1 MRSFAVRGVVEGFYG
16 TPWSHDDRLDV
27 IAFLA
32 ERGMNAYVYAPKDD
46 AKHRAK
52 WRVPYGR
59 KRQGRFAELAEHSRA
74 NGVRF
79 GFAISPGLDIDYD
92 AKADRV
98 ALLGKLAPLRD
109 AGVTWFL
116 LLVDDIPMQPG
127 LGTRHAELGTW
138 LAGKLGDA
146 DLTLCPTEYVGT
158 RPSPYLADLGRG
170 LPPEVDLMWTGPTVC
185 SPTITADDARAW
197 TAALGNRRVVVWDNY
212 PVNDAL
218 MTNSLHLGAYAGRD
232 PGLADLV
239 GGVLCNPMT
248 QAQASKIALAT
259 AMDFLRAPDEYDAGH
274 SWERAVAAVGG
285 DRASA
290 LAVLARACADGPVAG
305 PETLDLARRVDALED
320 ELDGPGWTGAVYA
333 LKAELSAAKALP
345 ETLAG
350 DDPLASEVA
359 PWVEA
364 ARVEAEA
371 GLAALRLL
379 QASRPVAGLVDQGKG
394 RAAGPDPEP
403 AMHAA
408 FLVLYLW
415 QAARADEKV
424 VFGPRFALY
433 TPVVQL
439 RDGSPALDTGLAVR
453 EDGNAIDALC
463 RLALRTYDSW
473 RTEDSDAPV
482 RVFVDG
488 EERVLGADGRFDA
501 TGAMMLVRQG
511 TTCTRIETGGALP
524 FSDRRLS

>member
-16 TPWSHDDRLDV
+16 APWSHDDRLDV
-27 IAFLA
+27 ISFLA

-52 WRVPYGR
+52 WRVPYKR
-59 KRQGRFAELAEHSRA
+59 KKQGRFADLARHSNA

-92 AKADRV
+92 AAADRA
-98 ALLGKLAPLRD
+98 ALLGKLTPLRD

-127 LGTRHAELGTW
+127 LGARHAELGTW
-138 LAGKLGDA
+138 LAEELGEA

-158 RPSPYLADLGRG
+158 RPSPYLADLSDG
-170 LPPEVDLMWTGPTVC
+170 LPSEVDLMWTGPTVC
-185 SPTITADDARAW
+185 SPTITADDARSW
-197 TAALGNRRVVVWDNY
+197 TNALGDRGVLVWDNY

-232 PGLADLV
+232 AALADHV
-239 GGVLCNPMT
+239 RGVLCNPMT
-248 QAQASKIALAT
+248 QAHASKIALAT
-259 AMDFLRAPDEYDAGH
+259 AMDFLLAPDDYEPERSWKRAIAG
-274 SWERAVAAVGG
+274 VGG

-290 LAVLARACADGPVAG
+290 LAVLARACADGPVAE

-320 ELDGPGWTGAVYA
+320 ELDGPGWTGAVFA

-345 ETLAG
+345 EALAG
-350 DDPLASEVA
+350 DDPLAHEVA
-359 PWVEA
+359 PWAAA
-364 ARVEAEA
+364 ARLEAEA

-379 QASRPVAGLVDQGKG
+379 QASRPVVGVSDQGKG

-415 QAARADEKV
+415 QAARADERV

-433 TPVVQL
+433 APVVQL
-439 RDGSPALDTGLAVR
+439 RDGAPALDAGLAVR

-463 RLALRTYDSW
+463 RLAMRTYDSW
-473 RTEDSDAPV
+473 RTDDSDAPL

-488 EERVLGADGRFDA
+488 EERAVGPDGGFDA

-511 TTCTRIETGGALP
+511 AGCTRLETNGALP
-524 FSDRRLS
+524 FSDRRLA

>member
-16 TPWSHDDRLDV
+16 TPWRHADRLDV

-46 AKHRAK
+46 VKHRAK

-59 KRQGRFAELAEHSRA
+59 KKQGRFAELAEHSRS

-79 GFAISPGLDIDYD
+79 GFAISPGLDIDYA
-92 AKADRV
+92 AKADRA
-98 ALLGKLAPLRD
+98 ALLGKLTPLRD

-127 LGTRHAELGTW
+127 LGARHAELGSW
-138 LAGKLGDA
+138 LAGELSDA

-158 RPSPYLADLGRG
+158 RPSQYLSDLARG
-170 LPPEVDLMWTGPTVC
+170 LPPAVDLMWTGPTVC
-185 SPTITADDARAW
+185 SPTITAADARGW
-197 TAALGNRRVVVWDNY
+197 TKALGERRVLIWDNY

-218 MTNSLHLGAYAGRD
+218 MTNSLHLGPYGGREPD
-232 PGLADLV
+232 LADIV

-248 QAQASKIALAT
+248 QARASKVALAT
-259 AMDFLRAPDEYDAGH
+259 AMEFLRAPDDHDSEAA
-274 SWERAVAAVGG
+274 WRRAIDAVGG
-285 DRASA
+285 DRAPA
-290 LAVLARACADGPVAG
+290 LGVLARACADSPIAE
-305 PETLDLARRVDALED
+305 PASLDLAQRVDDLED
-320 ELDGPGWTGAVYA
+320 ALDGPGWPTAVFDM
-333 LKAELSAAKALP
+333 KAELSAAKVLP
-345 ETLAG
+345 DALAG
-350 DDPLASEVA
+350 DDPLACEIA
-359 PWVEA
+359 PWAAA
-364 ARVEAEA
+364 ARIEADA

-379 QASRPVAGLVDQGKG
+379 QAARPVAGVDDQRKG
-394 RAAGPDPEP
+394 RVCGPDPEP

-408 FLVLYLW
+408 FLVLSLW

-439 RDGSPALDTGLAVR
+439 SDGTPALDAGLAVR
-453 EDGNAIDALC
+453 ENGNAIDALC
-463 RLALRTYDSW
+463 RLALQTYDTW
-473 RTEDSDAPV
+473 RTNASDAPV

-488 EERVLGADGRFDA
+488 EERAVGGDGTFDA
-501 TGAMMLVRQG
+501 AGNIIMVRQG
-511 TTCTRIETGGALP
+511 ALCTRLESGAALP
-524 FSDRRLS
+524 FSDRRLA